1 MNGFVL
7 FFFFCYMREI
17 FQKSLLLKHLTLLFF
32 GGILYILFLYLS

>member
-7 FFFFCYMREI
+7 FFFFCSMSEI

-32 GGILYILFLYLS
+32 GGILFLNLS